1 MSGFMSKNEYTTAF
15 QKLYDFIHK
24 TVLYIIKDKDLA
36 SDICQEAFITGY
48 NKINTLKDTA
58 KFRPWILKIAANIAY
73 EYIKRNKEI
82 CFEGIN
88 GIIQLENQFHSEIS
102 NSVEQEVLN
111 HELEEEIKKMLISLN
126 SRHSTVLICR
136 FYCEMTYEEIAAEL
150 DIDIN
155 SVKVNLY
162 RGKRQLKKRLQTNN
176 TLKEYI
182 RGVGINGE

>member
-1 MSGFMSKNEYTTAF
+1 MSNFMSKNEYTIAF

-36 SDICQEAFITGY
+36 LDICQEAFIIGY
-48 NKINTLKDTA
+48 NKIDTLNNTA
-58 KFRPWILKIAANIAY
+58 KFRTWILRIATNITY

-82 CFEGIN
+82 CFEDIN
-88 GIIQLENQFHSEIS
+88 GIIQLENQFHSEV
-102 NSVEQEVLN
+102 NNNVEQEVLN
-111 HELEEEIKKMLISLN
+111 HELEEEIKKMLVSLN
-126 SRHSTVLICR
+126 SRYSTVLIYR

-150 DIDIN
+150 GIDIN

-162 RGKRQLKKRLQTNN
+162 RGKKQLKKRLQTNN

-182 RGVGINGE
+182 RGVGINGK